1 MTPPGPAH
9 GGGDHW
15 VLDLGQCACD
25 RTRLESLPQLRQICL
40 QACQDSGMTVVGDCF
55 HQFEPAGVTGT
66 VLLAESHL
74 AIHTWPE
81 LAYVALD
88 VYVCDYS
95 ADNTA
100 KGLALVESLCKSLM
114 AGAVRRQHLSRCS
127 VHHERPGERSVC

>member
-1 MTPPGPAH
+1 MMQPLPAT

-25 RTRLESLPQLRQICL
+25 RARLENLPELRQICL
-40 QACQDSGMTVVGDCF
+40 QACQASGMTVVGDCF
-55 HQFEPAGVTGT
+55 QQFVPAGVTGT

-100 KGLALVESLCKSLM
+100 KGLALVASLRNSLK
-114 AGAVRRQHLSRCS
+114 AGTVRQQHLSRCS
-127 VHHERPGERSVC
+127 VHQSPESIGVPA